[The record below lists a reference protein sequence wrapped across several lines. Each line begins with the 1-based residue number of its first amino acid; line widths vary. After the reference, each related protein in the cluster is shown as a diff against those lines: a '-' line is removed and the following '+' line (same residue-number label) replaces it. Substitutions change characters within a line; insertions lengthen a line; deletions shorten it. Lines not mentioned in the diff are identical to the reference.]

1 MNERLSSV
9 CTTQKTVMFIL
20 TTFRTLDL
28 IYFVI
33 RSIVRI
39 HSVII
44 HVQICL
50 QSHWRRMSHH
60 PVNPTDDYVKYLYAV
75 VLFSELRAYI
85 GLRLPEFCVIL
96 YRLETRLR
104 TARNLINTDE
114 S

>member
-1 MNERLSSV
+1 M
-9 CTTQKTVMFIL
+9 IL
-20 TTFRTLDL
+20 TLRTATTGWNKSSELDIGRMIPDFR
-28 IYFVI
+28 
-33 RSIVRI
+33 
-39 HSVII
+39 
-44 HVQICL
+44 
-50 QSHWRRMSHH
+50 
-60 PVNPTDDYVKYLYAV
+60 PYVKYLYAV